1 MEDRSTLTPAILAQL
16 PAGNAGVPISSPLFA
31 PKLLA
36 VQALLL
42 HAVLR
47 VPPDMLWQTIIRLN
61 ILTDYGLYAP
71 TSDQRVVKI
80 RRMDQ
85 PQRRPQ
91 NPA

>member
-16 PAGNAGVPISSPLFA
+16 PAGNAGVPISSPLVA

-42 HAVLR
+42 YAVLR
-47 VPPDMLWQTIIRLN
+47 VPPDMLWQTIIRLT

-71 TSDQRVVKI
+71 TSDHQMVKV
-80 RRMDQ
+80 
-85 PQRRPQ
+85 
-91 NPA
+91 

>member
-16 PAGNAGVPISSPLFA
+16 PAGNAGVPISSPFFA

-47 VPPDMLWQTIIRLN
+47 DPQDMLWQTIIRLN

-71 TSDQRVVKI
+71 TSDHQMVKV
-80 RRMDQ
+80 
-85 PQRRPQ
+85 
-91 NPA
+91 